1 MPLRS
6 KQAYSPRAIWLST
19 LGLVGL
25 LNMPTLAWS
34 CDDACKVKAAQSY
47 IDALQSHDAT
57 NVPLADH
64 VRRLENNKVNADG
77 ADALRQS
84 LNKGAQYRLIRGI
97 RDLSWYV
104 AGADVFAIY
113 TVDAGLSTGTLA
125 SGRTFERFRVE
136 NGLITQIEIVVY
148 TSLGKVPAPEWP
160 KQGPWP

>member
-6 KQAYSPRAIWLST
+6 KQAAYPRAIWLST
-19 LGLVGL
+19 LSLAGVLS
-25 LNMPTLAWS
+25 MPSLAWA
-34 CDDACKVKAAQSY
+34 CDDDCKVKAAQSY
-47 IDALQSHDAT
+47 IEALQSHDAA

-77 ADALRQS
+77 AQALRRS

-104 AGADVFAIY
+104 AGNDVFAIY
-113 TVDAGLSTGTLA
+113 TVDAGPSTGTLA
-125 SGRTFERFRVE
+125 SGRTFERFRVD

-148 TSLGKVPAPEWP
+148 TSLGKAPSPDWPAQAPQP
-160 KQGPWP
+160 

>member
-6 KQAYSPRAIWLST
+6 HQATHPYALWLTTLSLAAVLSMPSLARA
-19 LGLVGL
+19 
-25 LNMPTLAWS
+25 
-34 CDDACKVKAAQSY
+34 CDDDCKLKAARSY
-47 IDALQSHDAT
+47 IDALLSHDAA

-104 AGADVFAIY
+104 AGNDVFAIY

-148 TSLGKVPAPEWP
+148 TSLGKALSPVWP
-160 KQGPWP
+160 KEGSSP

>member
-1 MPLRS
+1 MVSLPAL
-6 KQAYSPRAIWLST
+6 
-19 LGLVGL
+19 LG
-25 LNMPTLAWS
+25 MTKLAWA
-34 CDDACKVKAAQSY
+34 CDDACKLKAAQSY
-47 IDALQSHDAT
+47 IEALQSHDAS

-104 AGADVFAIY
+104 AGNDVFATY

-136 NGLITQIEIVVY
+136 NGWITQIEIVVY
-148 TSLGKVPAPEWP
+148 TSLGKAPSPEWP
-160 KQGPWP
+160 GEKPKP

>member
-6 KQAYSPRAIWLST
+6 HQASYPHALWLTT
-19 LGLVGL
+19 LGLAGL
-25 LNMPTLAWS
+25 LSMPTLAWS

-47 IDALQSHDAT
+47 IEALQSHDASAI
-57 NVPLADH
+57 PLAEH

-97 RDLSWYV
+97 RDLNWYV
-104 AGADVFAIY
+104 AGNDVFAIY

-136 NGLITQIEIVVY
+136 NGWITQIEIVVY
-148 TSLGKVPAPEWP
+148 TSLGKALSPVWP
-160 KQGPWP
+160 KEGS